1 MEDDEIR
8 DLAANDAALSMVQTD
23 IIVALLS
30 LLMRRRVLS
39 RNDVEEEL
47 LGHLERLGGER
58 VQQPADGAGEAPE
71 MTLLTTTAK
80 RMKRILFP
88 TETAK
93 EANAEEE
100 PPVAE

>member
-8 DLAANDAALSMVQTD
+8 DLAAKDEALSMVQTD

-47 LGHLERLGGER
+47 LGHLERLGSQHA
-58 VQQPADGAGEAPE
+58 QQPPDEAGEPPE
-71 MTLLTTTAK
+71 MTLLTTTAR

-88 TETAK
+88 TETAM
-93 EANAEEE
+93 EAIAEAE
-100 PPVAE
+100 PPTAE